1 MDEIAAD
8 TTVSVGLRGSL
19 PADTLL
25 FIAVVAEMLAHVVDA
40 VSFCESIGSIWGK
53 QEKEGNKLQSLA
65 KWIAGKNNKET
76 LISGPF
82 GTALSRITAFW
93 GIHLTSALSRF
104 GFAADGSDGYRQW
117 I

>member
-40 VSFCESIGSIWGK
+40 VSFCESIGSI
-53 QEKEGNKLQSLA
+53 
-65 KWIAGKNNKET
+65 
-76 LISGPF
+76 
-82 GTALSRITAFW
+82 
-93 GIHLTSALSRF
+93 
-104 GFAADGSDGYRQW
+104 
-117 I
+117 